1 MMNKV
6 LLLDYGGVLGYDH
19 MLEEEK
25 LLAKAVGLT
34 QDELNDRI
42 IEKTFPGRDFRE
54 NRITELEFWRI
65 VSRNKVTSES
75 SSQVLT
81 NMWMNTY
88 SLNDEMMEFLKQ
100 LRQRIRV
107 GILTNIDIGRS
118 KLLKEILNVDAN
130 FDYYFPS
137 FVFGYSK
144 DTPQLW
150 DLLNNKLKKD
160 NDNLDIIYVDDRVE
174 HVLSAKK
181 IGWKGIRY
189 YCLEQLKDQLR
200 SLIQ

>member
-42 IEKTFPGRDFRE
+42 SEKTFPGRDFGE

-150 DLLNNKLKKD
+150 DLVNNKLKKD